1 MGLSREFEASLSYML
16 PSTKQDPIPPKRYIK
31 YTEGNRVL
39 TGWSLNSAQPLW
51 CAALATDRFISLSA
65 PTSLRTSLPFWTA
78 LWICGLHHS
87 DCHNC
92 LEAS

>member
-1 MGLSREFEASLSYML
+1 MGLSREFEASLRCY
-16 PSTKQDPIPPKRYIK
+16 PISTKQDPILPKRYIK
-31 YTEGNRVL
+31 YMEGNGVL

-87 DCHNC
+87 DSHNC
-92 LEAS
+92 LVA